1 MSEWGCI
8 RTPDSSISLPK
19 VALYFLSKKLV
30 LPVFLSF
37 FFPLESRSEGVG
49 RRLPTSCEIL
59 VKVIR
64 WRQWKID
71 LPVLTLQDSRLE
83 QTALSSSIPL
93 SKRQKW
99 RGLSE
104 GDASL
109 QTMPI
114 NDDVWSLSRQLYRFA
129 ARGSSR
135 RFPPSMRESV
145 SGARGEILATT
156 ALFTSL
162 GKERSIRPS
171 MQDSRCDIDATS
183 LRTVPLASV

>member
-1 MSEWGCI
+1 M
-8 RTPDSSISLPK
+8 
-19 VALYFLSKKLV
+19 
-30 LPVFLSF
+30 
-37 FFPLESRSEGVG
+37 
-49 RRLPTSCEIL
+49 
-59 VKVIR
+59 
-64 WRQWKID
+64 
-71 LPVLTLQDSRLE
+71 
-83 QTALSSSIPL
+83 
-93 SKRQKW
+93 
-99 RGLSE
+99 SE

-114 NDDVWSLSRQLYRFA
+114 IDDVWSLSRQPYRFA

-171 MQDSRCDIDATS
+171 MQDSRCEHRCDESTNNAIGQRVIPLSIQLRRGRFDLFVHTS
-183 LRTVPLASV
+183 YKQGIRRRLALLSILIRQRESRSVVSTPTKMQ